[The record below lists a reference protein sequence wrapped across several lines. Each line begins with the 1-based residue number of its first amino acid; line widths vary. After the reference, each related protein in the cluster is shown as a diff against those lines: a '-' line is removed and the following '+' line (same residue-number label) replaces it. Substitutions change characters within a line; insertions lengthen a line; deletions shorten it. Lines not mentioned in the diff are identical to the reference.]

1 MAEGMNEEN
10 RDTDKWAGDKNQ
22 YLCNSQRKSRSHFG
36 KNINMNVSFSKQ
48 TRQELN
54 TCTAPYDKFLRAN
67 HSYKHDDN
75 IYVHQEVVMTIE
87 CKEYRHSTKN
97 THIVIQTG
105 GAISPQG
112 QPQTCDHP
120 TKTFYAILIYFLKAY
135 ELQLLAALICAS
147 DSSRSCCS

>member
-10 RDTDKWAGDKNQ
+10 RDTDKWAGDKYQ

-75 IYVHQEVVMTIE
+75 IYTSRS
-87 CKEYRHSTKN
+87 RHD
-97 THIVIQTG
+97 HRMQRIQTFHQKYTHCYSNRWG
-105 GAISPQG
+105 HFATRSTTNLRPPHQDLL
-112 QPQTCDHP
+112 CNS
-120 TKTFYAILIYFLKAY
+120 YILSKSI
-135 ELQLLAALICAS
+135 
-147 DSSRSCCS
+147 